1 MIFETSLF
9 SSFIDSFSDFVLV
22 YFTAING
29 FYLTLV
35 IISFFYL
42 KLFNRQRI
50 AYESKGLMKSDL
62 YKSVTII
69 VPAYNEEKNI
79 IENVRSLMQVDF
91 NDFEVIVS
99 NDGSTDDTLQKLIDE
114 YELKESDLFVPKG
127 LNSKPIKKVYRSGI
141 HNNLIVL
148 DKENGSRADAVNAA
162 INIAHKDLICT
173 IDADSWLEQNVLR
186 KMLRAFIED
195 DKTIGVGGI
204 IRVSNGCEFEN
215 NTMKEIKL
223 PKKLVSKMQVLEYIR
238 SFLFGRIGWD
248 QLNSLLIISG
258 AFGVF
263 DREAVLKVGGYDVE
277 SIGEDFELT
286 LRLHRHYKEEGIDYN
301 IRFFPEPVCWTEVPA
316 TWNELSSQRNRWQ
329 RGLFETL
336 VKHKKMIF
344 NPKYG
349 SVGLI
354 GLPFY
359 LIFELLSPVVE
370 FLGYALVLFLLMTAT
385 LNTSFAL
392 LFFIAAVLLGV
403 VLSLSAVLSDEFTY
417 KQYPKVK
424 DALQLIALAVFEN
437 LGYRQLH
444 TWWRLKGMFHYLRGN
459 KNWDLKESGLWKKIT
474 EVSHW
479 IWLVVIN
486 VIIAFLFWF
495 GINGVGL

>member
-1 MIFETSLF
+1 MFFESSFF
-9 SSFIDSFSDFVLV
+9 SSFVSSFSDFVLI

-29 FYLTLV
+29 VYLALV

-50 AYESKGLMKSDL
+50 AYESKGLLKSEL
-62 YKSVTII
+62 YKSVSIL
-69 VPAYNEEKNI
+69 VPAYNEEQNI

-99 NDGSTDDTLQKLIDE
+99 NDGSTDKTLQKLIDE
-114 YELKESDLFVPKG
+114 YELVESDLYVPEKVP
-127 LNSKPIKKVYRSGI
+127 SKKIKKIYRSKI
-141 HNNLIVL
+141 HENLIVI
-148 DKENGSRADAVNAA
+148 DKENGKRADAVNAA
-162 INIAHKDLICT
+162 VNVAHKDLICT

-204 IRVSNGCEFEN
+204 IRVSNGCKFEN
-215 NTMKEIKL
+215 NAMKEIRL
-223 PKKLVSKMQVLEYIR
+223 PKKLVPKIQVLEYIR

-248 QLNSLLIISG
+248 QLNSLILISG

-263 DREAVLKVGGYDVE
+263 DRKAVLKVGGYDVD

-286 LRLHRHYKEEGIDYN
+286 LKLHRYHKEQNIDYN
-301 IRFFPEPVCWTEVPA
+301 IRFFPEPVCWTEVPS

-329 RGLFETL
+329 RGLIETI
-336 VKHKKMIF
+336 VKHKKMLF

-359 LIFELLSPVVE
+359 LIFEFLSPIIE
-370 FLGYALVLFLLMTAT
+370 FLGYTLVVILMVTGT
-385 LNTSFAL
+385 LNTTFAL

-424 DALQLIALAVFEN
+424 DAVQLIFLAVFEN

-444 TWWRLKGMFHYLRGN
+444 TWWRLKGIIFYLKGN
-459 KNWDLKESGLWKKIT
+459 QSWDLKDSGSWKKVT

-479 IWLVVIN
+479 VWLVIIN
-486 VIIAFLFWF
+486 IIIAFLLWF

>member
-1 MIFETSLF
+1 MFLDSNFF
-9 SSFIDSFSDFVLV
+9 SNFVESFSDFVLI
-22 YFTAING
+22 YFAIING
-29 FYLTLV
+29 VYLTLV

-50 AYESKGLMKSDL
+50 AYESKGLLRSEL
-62 YKSVTII
+62 YKSVSII
-69 VPAYNEEKNI
+69 VPAYNEEQNI

-99 NDGSTDDTLQKLIDE
+99 NDGSTDNTLQMLIEEYKLE
-114 YELKESDLFVPKG
+114 ESDLYIPDRVP
-127 LNSKPIKKVYRSGI
+127 SKKIKKVYRSKI
-141 HNNLIVL
+141 HDNLIVL
-148 DKENGSRADAVNAA
+148 DKENGKRADAVNAG
-162 INIAHKDLICT
+162 INAAHKDLICT

-204 IRVSNGCEFEN
+204 IRVSNGCTFEN
-215 NTMKEIKL
+215 NTMKEIQL
-223 PKKLVSKMQVLEYIR
+223 PDKLVSKFQVLEYIR

-248 QLNSLLIISG
+248 KLNSLLIISG

-286 LRLHRHYKEEGIDYN
+286 LKLHRYHKEKKIDYN
-301 IRFFPEPVCWTEVPA
+301 IRFFPEPVCWTEVPS
-316 TWNELSSQRNRWQ
+316 TWNDLSSQRNRWQ
-329 RGLFETL
+329 RGLFETI
-336 VKHKKMIF
+336 VKHKKMLF

-359 LIFELLSPVVE
+359 FLFELLSPVVE
-370 FLGYALVLFLLMTAT
+370 FLGYALIVFLMITGT
-385 LNTSFAL
+385 LNSTFAL

-403 VLSLSAVLSDEFTY
+403 VLSLSAVFTDEFTY
-417 KQYPKVK
+417 KQYPRVK
-424 DALQLIALAVFEN
+424 DALLLIFLAIFEN

-444 TWWRLKGMFHYLRGN
+444 TWWRLKGLVFYLRGDQS
-459 KNWDLKESGLWKKIT
+459 WDMKESGLWRKVT

-479 IWLVVIN
+479 VWLVIIN
-486 VIIAFLFWF
+486 IIVAFLFWL

>member
-1 MIFETSLF
+1 MFLDSSLF
-9 SSFIDSFSDFVLV
+9 SNFVESFSDFVLI
-22 YFTAING
+22 YFAIING
-29 FYLTLV
+29 VYLTLV

-50 AYESKGLMKSDL
+50 AYESKGLLRSEL
-62 YKSVTII
+62 YKSVSII
-69 VPAYNEEKNI
+69 VPAYNEEQNI

-99 NDGSTDDTLQKLIDE
+99 NDGSTDNTLQKLIDE
-114 YELKESDLFVPKG
+114 YELEESG
-127 LNSKPIKKVYRSGI
+127 LYIHEMLPSKKIKKVYRSKI
-141 HNNLIVL
+141 HDNLIVL
-148 DKENGSRADAVNAA
+148 DKENGKRADAVNAG
-162 INIAHKDLICT
+162 INAAHKDLICT

-204 IRVSNGCEFEN
+204 IRVSNGCTFEN

-223 PKKLVSKMQVLEYIR
+223 PDKLVPKIQVLEYIR

-248 QLNSLLIISG
+248 KLNSLLIISG

-277 SIGEDFELT
+277 SVGEDFELT
-286 LRLHRHYKEEGIDYN
+286 LKLHRYHKEENIDYN
-301 IRFFPEPVCWTEVPA
+301 IRFFPEPVCWTEVPS
-316 TWNELSSQRNRWQ
+316 TWNDLSSQRNRWQ
-329 RGLFETL
+329 RGLFETI
-336 VKHKKMIF
+336 VKHKKMLF

-359 LIFELLSPVVE
+359 FIFELLSPVVE
-370 FLGYALVLFLLMTAT
+370 FLGYALIVFLMITGT
-385 LNTSFAL
+385 LNSTFAL

-403 VLSLSAVLSDEFTY
+403 VLSLSAVFTDEFTY
-417 KQYPKVK
+417 KQYPRVR
-424 DALQLIALAVFEN
+424 DALLLIFLAIFEN

-444 TWWRLKGMFHYLRGN
+444 TWWRLKGLVFYLRGN
-459 KNWDLKESGLWKKIT
+459 QSWDMKESGLWRKIT
-474 EVSHW
+474 EISHW
-479 IWLVVIN
+479 TWLVVIN
-486 VIIAFLFWF
+486 IIIAILFWF

>member
-1 MIFETSLF
+1 MFLDSNFF
-9 SSFIDSFSDFVLV
+9 SNFVESFSDFVLI
-22 YFTAING
+22 YFAIING
-29 FYLTLV
+29 VYLTLV

-50 AYESKGLMKSDL
+50 AYESKGLLKSEL
-62 YKSVTII
+62 YKSVSII
-69 VPAYNEEKNI
+69 VPAYNEEQNI

-99 NDGSTDDTLQKLIDE
+99 NDGSTDNTLQMLIEEYKLE
-114 YELKESDLFVPKG
+114 ESDLYIPDRVP
-127 LNSKPIKKVYRSGI
+127 SKKIKKVYRSKI
-141 HNNLIVL
+141 HDNLIVL
-148 DKENGSRADAVNAA
+148 DKENGKRADAVNAG
-162 INIAHKDLICT
+162 INAAHKDLICT

-204 IRVSNGCEFEN
+204 IRVSNGCTFEN
-215 NTMKEIKL
+215 NTMKEIQL
-223 PKKLVSKMQVLEYIR
+223 PDKLVSKFQVLEYIR

-248 QLNSLLIISG
+248 KLNSLLIISG

-286 LRLHRHYKEEGIDYN
+286 LKLHRYHKEKNIDYN
-301 IRFFPEPVCWTEVPA
+301 IRFFPEPVCWTEVPS
-316 TWNELSSQRNRWQ
+316 TWNDLSSQRNRWQ
-329 RGLFETL
+329 RGLFETI
-336 VKHKKMIF
+336 VKHKKMLF

-359 LIFELLSPVVE
+359 FLFELLSPVVE
-370 FLGYALVLFLLMTAT
+370 FLGYALIVFLMITGT
-385 LNTSFAL
+385 LNSTFAL

-403 VLSLSAVLSDEFTY
+403 VLSLSAVFTDEFTY
-417 KQYPKVK
+417 KQYPRVK
-424 DALQLIALAVFEN
+424 DALLLIFLAIFEN

-444 TWWRLKGMFHYLRGN
+444 TWWRLKGLVFYLRGDQS
-459 KNWDLKESGLWKKIT
+459 WDMKESGLWRKVT

-479 IWLVVIN
+479 VWLVIIN
-486 VIIAFLFWF
+486 IIVAFLFWL

>member
-1 MIFETSLF
+1 MFLDSNFF
-9 SSFIDSFSDFVLV
+9 SNFVESFSDFVLI
-22 YFTAING
+22 YFAIING
-29 FYLTLV
+29 VYLTLV

-50 AYESKGLMKSDL
+50 AYESKGLLRSEL
-62 YKSVTII
+62 YKSVSII
-69 VPAYNEEKNI
+69 VPAYNEEQNI

-99 NDGSTDDTLQKLIDE
+99 NDGSTDNTLQMLIEEYKLE
-114 YELKESDLFVPKG
+114 ESDLYIPDRVP
-127 LNSKPIKKVYRSGI
+127 SKKIKKVYRSKI
-141 HNNLIVL
+141 HDNLIVL
-148 DKENGSRADAVNAA
+148 DKENGKRADAVNAG
-162 INIAHKDLICT
+162 INAAHKDLICT

-204 IRVSNGCEFEN
+204 IRVSNGCTFEN
-215 NTMKEIKL
+215 NTMKEIQL
-223 PKKLVSKMQVLEYIR
+223 PDKLVSKFQVLEYIR

-248 QLNSLLIISG
+248 KLNSLLIISG

-286 LRLHRHYKEEGIDYN
+286 LKLHRYHKEKNIDYN
-301 IRFFPEPVCWTEVPA
+301 IRFFPEPVCWTEVPS
-316 TWNELSSQRNRWQ
+316 TWNDLSSQRNRWQ
-329 RGLFETL
+329 RGLFETI
-336 VKHKKMIF
+336 VKHKKMLF

-359 LIFELLSPVVE
+359 FLFELLSPVVE
-370 FLGYALVLFLLMTAT
+370 FLGYALIVFLMITGT
-385 LNTSFAL
+385 LNSTFAL

-403 VLSLSAVLSDEFTY
+403 VLSLSAVFTDEFTY
-417 KQYPKVK
+417 KQYPRVK
-424 DALQLIALAVFEN
+424 DALLLIFLAIFEN

-444 TWWRLKGMFHYLRGN
+444 TWWRLKGLVFYLRGDQS
-459 KNWDLKESGLWKKIT
+459 WDMKESGLWRKVT

-479 IWLVVIN
+479 VWLVIIN
-486 VIIAFLFWF
+486 IIVAFLFWL